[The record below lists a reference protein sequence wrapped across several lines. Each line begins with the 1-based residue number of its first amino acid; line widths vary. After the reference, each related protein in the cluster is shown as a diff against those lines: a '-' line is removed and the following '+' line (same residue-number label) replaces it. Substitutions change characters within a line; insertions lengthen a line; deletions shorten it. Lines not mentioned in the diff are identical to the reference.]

1 MKLFGASIAQLRKEC
16 GFTQESLARE
26 LGVTKQTISNYE
38 SDKRRPDYEMLEAI
52 CDALNVS
59 MECFLSKEEQEA
71 ELGEIY
77 KKYPSSQS
85 VKQSEPLYISVSS
98 GNKVTDELRK
108 LLHAMVDRL
117 GDGDVRLLTDIAK
130 RLQTHEPA
138 VPFKQIGVA
147 FNPVTGQKL
156 PAFELV
162 CDGTAETK
170 FAAKLEQAEMV
181 EDNQTEQVTPV

>member
-1 MKLFGASIAQLRKEC
+1 MRSIALGDTIKTMRLSRDLSQQDLAEKIGVSRSAIGMWER
-16 GFTQESLARE
+16 GVREPNLDTIEALADVFNVPLYSLVDTNGSSDPMQE
-26 LGVTKQTISNYE
+26 
-38 SDKRRPDYEMLEAI
+38 
-52 CDALNVS
+52 
-59 MECFLSKEEQEA
+59 
-71 ELGEIY
+71 
-77 KKYPSSQS
+77 
-85 VKQSEPLYISVSS
+85 QSEPLYISVSS

-138 VPFKQIGVA
+138 VPFKQVGVA
-147 FNPVTGQKL
+147 FNPITGQKL

-170 FAAKLEQAEMV
+170 FAAKLEQTEMT
-181 EDNQTEQVTPV
+181 EDKHPEQVTPV

>member
-1 MKLFGASIAQLRKEC
+1 
-16 GFTQESLARE
+16 
-26 LGVTKQTISNYE
+26 
-38 SDKRRPDYEMLEAI
+38 
-52 CDALNVS
+52 
-59 MECFLSKEEQEA
+59 
-71 ELGEIY
+71 
-77 KKYPSSQS
+77 
-85 VKQSEPLYISVSS
+85 
-98 GNKVTDELRK
+98 
-108 LLHAMVDRL
+108 MVI
-117 GDGDVRLLTDIAK
+117 TDIAK